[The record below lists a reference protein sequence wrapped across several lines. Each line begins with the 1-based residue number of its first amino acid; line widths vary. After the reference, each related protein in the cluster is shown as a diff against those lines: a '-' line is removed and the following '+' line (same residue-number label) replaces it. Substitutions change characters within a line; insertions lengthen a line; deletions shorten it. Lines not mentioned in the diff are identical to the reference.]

1 MPSRGYARDKFH
13 NCTCDKRPHGHGF
26 RLRNFAADMRNI
38 TEIIVHCTATPRSR
52 NVSVADIDSWH
63 RQRGFNQIGYHYVVA
78 LDGTVHRG
86 RDESIAGAHC
96 LGHNAGSIGVAY
108 VGGIETDGTPAD
120 TRTPQQRESL
130 TALLASL
137 LRRYPGSSVRGHRDF
152 ASKACPSFDATAEYA
167 RLCKGYHAT

>member
-52 NVSVADIDSWH
+52 NVSVAEIDSWH

-78 LDGTVHRG
+78 LDGTVHRAAT
-86 RDESIAGAHC
+86 RVLPERTASD
-96 LGHNAGSIGVAY
+96 
-108 VGGIETDGTPAD
+108 TTP
-120 TRTPQQRESL
+120 E
-130 TALLASL
+130 ASEW
-137 LRRYPGSSVRGHRDF
+137 PM
-152 ASKACPSFDATAEYA
+152 
-167 RLCKGYHAT
+167 